1 MAVGD
6 DRLRE
11 PWRTRWTI
19 ERRCLDE
26 IGVLETLL
34 ARQTQVRVVLQ
45 KISYALDQIDR
56 Y

>member
-11 PWRTRWTI
+11 PWRARWTI

-45 KISYALDQIDR
+45 KISYALDQLDR